1 MKIGIFTQP
10 LTTNY
15 GGILQNYALQTILKS
30 WGHDVVTFDIYRF
43 NWFDWLNINAR
54 TLIHRLVGH
63 SYRHFTKTPASIK
76 NTQMPLRSFVQ
87 KHISLS
93 QPRTPWFEKKRIT
106 KYNPDAII
114 VGSDQV
120 WRPAYNPHIEDMFLC
135 QTKGMN
141 IERIAFAASFGTDTW
156 EYSERQTIE
165 CSILAKEF
173 NAISVREDS
182 AVKLCAEHLG
192 VTATQVLDPT
202 LLLPTGKYIELCND
216 IPTRKPFV
224 YAYILDNNTEK
235 INSIKMFAE
244 DKGLDYVIK
253 SAGSEIC
260 KGDSIELWL
269 SYFRDATYVITDSF
283 HGTVFSIIFNK
294 DFYVF
299 SNENRGNSRFDSL
312 LGKLHLTERMIQK
325 DIPNSDDRIDWTQIN
340 SLKEAE
346 AKRSTNW
353 LKQALI
359 NG

>member
-1 MKIGIFTQP
+1 MRIGIFTQP

-30 WGHDVVTFDIYRF
+30 WGHDVVTFDICRF

-54 TLIHRLVGH
+54 TLAHRLLGH
-63 SYRHFTKTPASIK
+63 SYRHFTKTPATIK
-76 NTQMPLRSFVQ
+76 NAQMPLRRFVL

-93 QPRTPWFEKKRIT
+93 HPCTHWFKKKIIT
-106 KYNPDAII
+106 KYNPDTII

-120 WRPAYNPHIEDMFLC
+120 WRPAYNTHMEDMFLY

-141 IERIAFAASFGTDTW
+141 IKRIAFAASFGTDTW
-156 EYSERQTIE
+156 EYSERQTVE

-202 LLLPTGKYIELCND
+202 LLLPVEKYIELCND
-216 IPTRKPFV
+216 IPTHKPFI
-224 YAYILDNNTEK
+224 YAYILDDNAEK

-260 KGDSIELWL
+260 KEDSIELWL
-269 SYFRDATYVITDSF
+269 SYFRDAAYVITDSF

-299 SNENRGNSRFDSL
+299 GNEHRGNSRFDSL
-312 LGKLHLTERMIQK
+312 LDKLHLRERMILK
-325 DIPNSDDRIDWTQIN
+325 NIPDSCNKIDWSLVN
-340 SLKEAE
+340 SFKEIE
-346 AKRSTNW
+346 AKRSINW
-353 LKQALI
+353 LKQTLI
-359 NG
+359 SE